1 MTCDAAPITDK
12 MCVQVAS
19 NGLWGTVSK
28 AFLGGFPRPEF
39 PLGSGRG
46 GGAWV
51 LQNWQVS
58 QWEPRMWRDGG
69 ELVSNLSLHHRSG
82 PPFLAGGTALVLA
95 GCGTVR

>member
-1 MTCDAAPITDK
+1 M
-12 MCVQVAS
+12 
-19 NGLWGTVSK
+19 
-28 AFLGGFPRPEF
+28 
-39 PLGSGRG
+39 GSGAQSARPSLEGSRGPSFPWDQGGG

-51 LQNWQVS
+51 LQSWQVS